1 MEKRCYKESEF
12 VPRIEKA
19 LNVKMKNF
27 TCHVVDQSGMTG
39 VMRRSGWNKDDT
51 LGVVGFHVSK
61 NIYVLNSAP
70 WTTLHE
76 LIHQAG
82 VNADRIN
89 RFLAEGLT
97 EVLAAELKKGS
108 DEHKAT
114 YPQERKWV
122 KDTLLPKLNMSAI
135 EFGKFICHSKEPHR
149 DVAEL
154 FIKKGITKKPLAQ
167 VVETL
172 RPQVHDKPSLNK
184 IGSCNGIVTRM
195 PRYKRTQM
203 AYVLAPLGA
212 VLGVWAASQMCKT
225 DVEKLGSIL

>member
-1 MEKRCYKESEF
+1 MKVQRCYKEAQF

-19 LNVKMKNF
+19 LGVKMKNF
-27 TCHVVDQSGMTG
+27 TCHVVDQSGMTN

-51 LGVVGFHVSK
+51 LGVVGFHVSE
-61 NIYVLNSAP
+61 NIYVLDSAP

-76 LIHQAG
+76 LIHQSG
-82 VNADRIN
+82 INADRIN

-97 EVLAAELKKGS
+97 EVLATQLKKGS

-135 EFGKFICHSKEPHR
+135 ELGKFICHSKEPHR
-149 DVAEL
+149 DLAKL
-154 FIKKGITKKPLAQ
+154 FIKKGITKKPLSQ

-172 RPQVHDKPSLNK
+172 RAQVHDKPSLNR
-184 IGSCNGIVTRM
+184 IGSCNGVPTRI
-195 PRYKRTQM
+195 PRYKKIKM
-203 AYVLAPLGA
+203 AYVLAPIGA
-212 VLGVWAASQMCKT
+212 VLGVWLASHMTKT
-225 DVEKLGSIL
+225 DVEKML